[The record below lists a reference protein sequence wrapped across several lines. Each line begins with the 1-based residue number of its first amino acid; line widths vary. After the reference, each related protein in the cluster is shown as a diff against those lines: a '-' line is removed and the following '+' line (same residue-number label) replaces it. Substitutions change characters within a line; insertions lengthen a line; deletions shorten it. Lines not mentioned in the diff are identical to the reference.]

1 MRRGVSWVWGSGVAG
16 CAWAAGNEL
25 TERKAASPGNADGF
39 VPDGHAHS
47 WSPGLTSPR
56 EWCPSADQMCP
67 RSGRKPRNTGPYAAG
82 GPLTCSGVR
91 TVPSGAVL
99 LRQRMRQNTPP
110 PPPRW
115 RTAPGRGGLGGAEAR
130 GAGVPVSGQP
140 PPPSQRSCLLC
151 RGSEA
156 ACARVGAWGAAE
168 GGQQRPD
175 RRAFQLAS
183 GSWERLRDS
192 PRLCGP
198 QDSSVGGCP
207 AVWACPRG
215 ALVLSGACP
224 CLPWG
229 EGVPV
234 LGRRALPFVQ

>member
-110 PPPRW
+110 PPP
-115 RTAPGRGGLGGAEAR
+115 PVGGQHPAAAGWVAR
-130 GAGVPVSGQP
+130 KPGVPVC
-140 PPPSQRSCLLC
+140 PSLASRRRHHS
-151 RGSEA
+151 
-156 ACARVGAWGAAE
+156 ARVFCAEAVRLRVPGWVRGGRRREGSRDQTGEPSSWPVAA
-168 GGQQRPD
+168 GNGCGT
-175 RRAFQLAS
+175 ALAS
-183 GSWERLRDS
+183 
-192 PRLCGP
+192 
-198 QDSSVGGCP
+198 
-207 AVWACPRG
+207 AVHRTAAW
-215 ALVLSGACP
+215 
-224 CLPWG
+224 
-229 EGVPV
+229 EGVPRSGPAPGV
-234 LGRRALPFVQ
+234 R